1 MNLKL
6 ALLLSPTH
14 SAQWMYKI
22 NVVRS
27 PLFGYV
33 VSFSPL
39 SRITVKEEQG
49 EADVSYK
56 VEVSAALP
64 GSTGIEPIFA
74 DPHRSMPFPSLH
86 EVEKFLQGVGIP
98 LDDEWKVA

>member
-1 MNLKL
+1 MKLKL

-49 EADVSYK
+49 ELDVSYK

-64 GSTGIEPIFA
+64 GSTGEEPIFS

-86 EVEKFLQGVGIP
+86 EVEKFLQEVGIP